1 MSDVGDR
8 RVPGMETDRDDI
20 ENQRPPLALES
31 PGVGETV
38 EVPTSSNT
46 LQVAKDPV
54 ELCPVSIL
62 AISRP
67 RPRT

>member
-1 MSDVGDR
+1 
-8 RVPGMETDRDDI
+8 METDRDDI

-46 LQVAKDPV
+46 LQVGKDSA
-54 ELCPVSIL
+54 ELCPV
-62 AISRP
+62 
-67 RPRT
+67 

>member
-46 LQVAKDPV
+46 LQVAKDSV
-54 ELCPVSIL
+54 KLCPVLIL

-67 RPRT
+67 RRRT

>member
-1 MSDVGDR
+1 
-8 RVPGMETDRDDI
+8 METDRDDI

-46 LQVAKDPV
+46 LQVAKDSA
-54 ELCPVSIL
+54 ELCRVLIL
-62 AISRP
+62 ISRP